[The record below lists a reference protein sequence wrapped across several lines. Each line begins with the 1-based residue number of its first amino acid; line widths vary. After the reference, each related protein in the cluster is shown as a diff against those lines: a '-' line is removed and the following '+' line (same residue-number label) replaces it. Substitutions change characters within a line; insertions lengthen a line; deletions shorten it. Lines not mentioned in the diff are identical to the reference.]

1 MQIPNTTLDDICA
14 LIGMNATLH
23 LVVWFGGQGI
33 YIPEV
38 ANENSLLVR
47 LIGLSNAQKLSK
59 EWPCERLHIPTFRA
73 YEDLQKRKSIGRQFE
88 MGFSS
93 TEIANSFRMTE
104 RRVQQ
109 ICRELEVAG
118 LIDIVGPP
126 TRKKAAAAFNGVR
139 AKQKKGDANSKVH
152 RISWPSSITYKIK
165 P

>member
-1 MQIPNTTLDDICA
+1 MQITNTTLDDICA
-14 LIGMNATLH
+14 LVGMNATLH

-33 YIPEV
+33 YIPEI
-38 ANENSLLVR
+38 ANKESLLVR
-47 LIGLSNAQKLSK
+47 LIGLRNAEKLSA

-73 YEDLQKRKSIGRQFE
+73 YEDLQKRKHIGRQFE

-93 TEIANSFRMTE
+93 SEIANSFRMTE

-118 LIDIVGPP
+118 LIEIVGPP
-126 TRKKAAAAFNGVR
+126 TRKKEASGLGGVKVKREKGR
-139 AKQKKGDANSKVH
+139 APGH